1 MPPRKPSQNAPQG
14 RKLKGDKRGLGRILD
29 VVNPTLAQSEYFT
42 VQPTY
47 NRAQKPK
54 NSRIGANDC
63 IAA

>member
-1 MPPRKPSQNAPQG
+1 MPLQKPSRNAPQG

-47 NRAQKPK
+47 NRARKPK

>member
-1 MPPRKPSQNAPQG
+1 MPSRQPSQNAPQG
-14 RKLKGDKRGLGRILD
+14 RKTKGDKRGLERILD